1 VGAAFSRDC
10 WTARTPRPHPPL
22 RPTGLSSTVLR
33 LSSIFLILLLSA
45 CTQPPAA
52 WPPNPPTVTGPPA
65 IATPAAGSWYE
76 LYFTTPEQT
85 ANVRNPTG
93 GIPDAI
99 IASLAEAR
107 QSLDVAVYEFNWQPL
122 ADALLAAHARGLTVR
137 LVTDTDS
144 MSQDTIRQLKAAG
157 VPVVEDARDAIM
169 HDKFVILDGAA
180 VWTGSMNF
188 THSDAY
194 RNNNNVLYLRST
206 RLAQNYTREFEE
218 MFKGYD
224 FGAASAANTP
234 NPVITL
240 DGTRLENYFAPEDEV
255 AGQILPVLRAA
266 ERSIFFMAF
275 AFTRQDFA
283 DALLERAADGVNV
296 RGVFETRQ
304 IAAGANQA
312 WDLLTIG
319 GLAANVRQ
327 DGNPYNLHHKV
338 FIVDEA
344 IVITGSYNFSRNAD
358 ERNDENVLI
367 IHSPAIAAAYLAEWE
382 KVWDLAG
389 Q

>member
-1 VGAAFSRDC
+1 MSRRLTC
-10 WTARTPRPHPPL
+10 RTTPL
-22 RPTGLSSTVLR
+22 TTRISLLFLTSLLTG
-33 LSSIFLILLLSA
+33 
-45 CTQPPAA
+45 CTEPPAA
-52 WPPNPPTVTGPPA
+52 WPSNPPTVTSAPA
-65 IATPAAGSWYE
+65 FATAGAGGGWYD

-85 ANVRNPTG
+85 AGVRNPTG
-93 GIPDAI
+93 GIPDRI
-99 IASLAEAR
+99 IATLDEAR
-107 QSLDVAVYEFNWQPL
+107 QSLDVAVYEFNWEPL
-122 ADALLAAHARGLTVR
+122 AEALIAARARGVTVR

-144 MSQDTIRQLKAAG
+144 MAEEVVQQLQAAG
-157 VPVVEDARDAIM
+157 IPVVEDARDPIM
-169 HDKFVILDGAA
+169 HDKFIVIDGAS

-194 RNNNNVLYLRST
+194 RNDNNVIHIRST

-218 MFKGYD
+218 MFAGYD
-224 FGAASAANTP
+224 FGAASSANTP

-240 DGTRLENYFAPEDEV
+240 DGTRIENYFAPEDEV
-255 AGQILPVLRAA
+255 AGKILPVLQSA

-283 DALLERAADGVNV
+283 NALLERAADGVNV

-312 WDLLTIG
+312 WELLRVG

-327 DGNPYNLHHKV
+327 DGNQYNLHHKV
-338 FIVDEA
+338 FIIDEA
-344 IVITGSYNFSRNAD
+344 IVVTGSYNFSGNAD

-367 IHSPAIAAAYLAEWE
+367 LHNRDIAAAYLAEWE
-382 KVWDLAG
+382 RVWEQAG
-389 Q
+389 P

>member
-1 VGAAFSRDC
+1 MSPRSALRAT
-10 WTARTPRPHPPL
+10 TAL
-22 RPTGLSSTVLR
+22 LFLVLT
-33 LSSIFLILLLSA
+33 A
-45 CTQPPAA
+45 CTPPATA
-52 WPPNPPTVTGPPA
+52 WPDNPPTVTRPPGTA
-65 IATPAAGSWYE
+65 QLATEAAAGGDWYQ

-85 ANVRNPTG
+85 ATLDNPSG
-93 GIPDAI
+93 GIPGQI
-99 IASLAEAR
+99 ITTLNAAQ
-107 QSLDVAVYEFNWQPL
+107 QSIDVAVYEFNWQPL
-122 ADALLAAHARGLTVR
+122 ADALIAAAGRGLKVR

-144 MSQDTIRQLKAAG
+144 MTEETVQAILAAG
-157 VPVVEDARDAIM
+157 IPVAEDARDAIM
-169 HDKFVILDGAA
+169 HDKFVVIDGAA

-188 THSDAY
+188 TRNDAF

-218 MFKGYD
+218 MFIGYD
-224 FGAASAANTP
+224 FGPASAANTP
-234 NPVITL
+234 NPVVTV
-240 DGTRLENYFAPEDEV
+240 DGTRIENYFAPEDEV
-255 AGQILPVLRAA
+255 AGKILPVLQSA

-283 DALLERAADGVNV
+283 DALLARAADGVNV

-304 IAAGANQA
+304 IAAGSDQA
-312 WDLLTIG
+312 WNLLTVG

-338 FIVDEA
+338 IIVDEA
-344 IVITGSYNFSRNAD
+344 VVITGSFNFSRNAD

-367 IHSPAIAAAYLAEWE
+367 LHSPEIAAAYLAEWE
-382 KVWDLAG
+382 KVWETAG